1 MANDKSSMQLVAR
14 GILAENPIF
23 KLALSMCPAV
33 GISTTVMNGIL
44 LGIAVLFVQV
54 FSSVTISIFKNVI
67 HPRIRIPTYTLTI
80 ATWVT
85 VIDLVLAAYM
95 PEAYA
100 KMGIFVKLIVAFA
113 IITMRLEM
121 FASKNK
127 LLPSFWDGF
136 GMGMGFL
143 LGMILIGAIRE
154 LLGMGTL
161 LGYDIL
167 GTQPLLFFVLPCAG
181 FFVVGLMMGFFN
193 YVETVIK
200 QRKLNV
206 IFNPSRKNNM
216 PECGNCACGPV
227 GGDFNAN
234 Q

>member
-1 MANDKSSMQLVAR
+1 VSNDKSSLQLVSR
-14 GILAENPIF
+14 GILSENPIF

-54 FSSVTISIFKNVI
+54 FSSVTISVFKNYI

-121 FASKNK
+121 FACKESVND
-127 LLPSFWDGF
+127 SFWDGL
-136 GMGMGFL
+136 GMGLGFMV
-143 LGMILIGAIRE
+143 GMVVIGFVRE
-154 LLGMGTL
+154 LLGSGAI
-161 LGYDIL
+161 LGYDVL
-167 GTQPLLFFVLPCAG
+167 GFKPLLFFILPSAG
-181 FFVVGLMMGFFN
+181 FFVVGLMMAFFN
-193 YVETVIK
+193 WVEIYYK
-200 QRKLNV
+200 R
-206 IFNPSRKNNM
+206 SRGVK
-216 PECGNCACGPV
+216 
-227 GGDFNAN
+227 
-234 Q
+234 

>member
-1 MANDKSSMQLVAR
+1 MQLISR
-14 GILAENPIF
+14 GILSENPIF

-33 GISTTVMNGIL
+33 GISTTVMNGLL

-54 FSSVTISIFKNVI
+54 FSSVTIAIFKNVI

-121 FASKNK
+121 FASKETVNA
-127 LLPSFWDGF
+127 SFWDGL
-136 GMGMGFL
+136 GMGLGFMV
-143 LGMILIGAIRE
+143 GMMTIGFVRE
-154 LLGMGTL
+154 LLGSGAVF
-161 LGYDIL
+161 GYDVL
-167 GTQPLLFFVLPCAG
+167 GFKPLLFFILPSAG
-181 FFVVGLMMGFFN
+181 FFVVGLMMAFFN
-193 YVETVIK
+193 WIEIYYK
-200 QRKLNV
+200 RSKGL
-206 IFNPSRKNNM
+206 K
-216 PECGNCACGPV
+216 
-227 GGDFNAN
+227 
-234 Q
+234 

>member
-1 MANDKSSMQLVAR
+1 MQLISR
-14 GILAENPIF
+14 GILSENPIF

-33 GISTTVMNGIL
+33 GISTTVMNGVL

-121 FASKNK
+121 FACKESVKD
-127 LLPSFWDGF
+127 SFWDGL
-136 GMGMGFL
+136 GMGLGFMV
-143 LGMILIGAIRE
+143 GMVVIGFFRE
-154 LLGMGTL
+154 LLGSGM
-161 LGYDIL
+161 IL
-167 GTQPLLFFVLPCAG
+167 GHDVLGFKPLLFFILPSAG
-181 FFVVGLMMGFFN
+181 FFVVGLMMAFFN
-193 YVETVIK
+193 WIEIYYK
-200 QRKLNV
+200 RSKGL
-206 IFNPSRKNNM
+206 K
-216 PECGNCACGPV
+216 
-227 GGDFNAN
+227 
-234 Q
+234 